1 VSEEMG
7 RSQKERF
14 ETCEVVPIQLASELG
29 AQEDAVGAN
38 KARSSSSSSEKRLK
52 GAEKPIYLD
61 RV

>member
-1 VSEEMG
+1 MG

-29 AQEDAVGAN
+29 TKEEKVVVGTK
-38 KARSSSSSSEKRLK
+38 KARNSSSSSEKRPK
-52 GAEKPIYLD
+52 NAEKPIYID

>member
-1 VSEEMG
+1 VGEEMG

-29 AQEDAVGAN
+29 IQKDAV
-38 KARSSSSSSEKRLK
+38 KAKKASSSSFSSEKRLK
-52 GAEKPIYLD
+52 DAKKPIYID